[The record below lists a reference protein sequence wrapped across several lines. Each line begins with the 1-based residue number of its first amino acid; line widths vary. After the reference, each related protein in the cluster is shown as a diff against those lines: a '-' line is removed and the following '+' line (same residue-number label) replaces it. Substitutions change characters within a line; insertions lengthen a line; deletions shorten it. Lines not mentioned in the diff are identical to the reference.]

1 MKRFIFWLRAA
12 RAPFFTGSLAPI
24 VVGSAVGYFETGE
37 LHWLR
42 ALVALLSLT
51 LLHASANLANDFFD
65 YLSGNDDVNTTFVRP
80 FTGGSRVIQL
90 GLVQPWEMLRA
101 AAVCMAV
108 AVALGMYLVWQAGW
122 LILALGVFGGLTG
135 LLYTMPPVKLVYRG
149 GGELF
154 IFLDFGLLPVL
165 GAAYLQTG
173 SLSLSALAA
182 GMPVALLITAI
193 LWINQFQDVA
203 ADATVAKR
211 HWVVRLGRRRSAWV
225 HGGLLAATYL
235 AVVGAIGLGLLPPWA
250 ALALGALPLAVIAAV
265 TALRHY
271 DDLPRLTPANA
282 ATIATHLLTSLLL
295 AVGLI
300 LAT

>member
-1 MKRFIFWLRAA
+1 MFWLRAA

-24 VVGSAVGYFETGE
+24 LVGSAVGYWEAGE

-42 ALVALLSLT
+42 AIVALLSLT

-65 YLSGNDDVNTTFVRP
+65 YLSGNDDVNTTFASP

-90 GLVQPWEMLRA
+90 GLVQPWEMMRA
-101 AAVCMAV
+101 AAVCMAL

-135 LLYTMPPVKLVYRG
+135 LLYTMPPVKLAYRG

-154 IFLDFGLLPVL
+154 IFLDFGLLPVV

-173 SLSLSALAA
+173 ALSLSALAA
-182 GMPVALLITAI
+182 GIPVALLITAI
-193 LWINQFQDVA
+193 LWINQFQDA
-203 ADATVAKR
+203 EADAAVAKR
-211 HWVVRLGRRRSAWV
+211 HWVVRLGRRRSAGV
-225 HGGLLAATYL
+225 HTGLLAATYL

-250 ALALGALPLAVIAAV
+250 ALALGALPLVAIAAV

-282 ATIATHLLTSLLL
+282 ATIAAHLLTSLLL
-295 AVGLI
+295 ALGLI
-300 LAT
+300 LAS